1 MRQAGSELIVHVY
14 RRADGGSLTADLR
27 LLFDL
32 GDAPDGFCSNSAKG
46 RREQKHGC
54 QDGL

>member
-1 MRQAGSELIVHVY
+1 VRQAGSELIVHVY